1 MNLLVTQVWPEFGA
15 DPQFAAA
22 FGSVLLEKVEQRRQ
36 SRRVILGLR
45 SAAPLDPAL
54 CARLFLSLSP
64 QFEGYEIKTENYF
77 GYEQLTEPALRQIL
91 DELKEEGVPINGFL
105 DGAPI
110 TLQGQSIQI

>member
-45 SAAPLDPAL
+45 SAGPCFVCAAVREPVAP
-54 CARLFLSLSP
+54 
-64 QFEGYEIKTENYF
+64 
-77 GYEQLTEPALRQIL
+77 
-91 DELKEEGVPINGFL
+91 V
-105 DGAPI
+105 
-110 TLQGQSIQI
+110 